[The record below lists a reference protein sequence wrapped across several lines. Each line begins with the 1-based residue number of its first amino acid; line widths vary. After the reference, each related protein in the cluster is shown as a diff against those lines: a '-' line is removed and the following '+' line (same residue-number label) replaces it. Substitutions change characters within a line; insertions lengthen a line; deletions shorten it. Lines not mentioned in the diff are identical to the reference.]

1 LSEVRYFKG
10 VWIPKEIWSNPD
22 LTWMEKLF
30 ITEINSLDNDEGCYA
45 SNEYFSVFFG
55 LTKQRCSQI
64 INSLIT
70 KKYVSCEYVREGK
83 LIKKRVLRILDTG
96 IKNIYRGI
104 KNTLGGYQEN
114 AKENNIIYNNTVN
127 NTKRGGRFTPPTP
140 AEVQAYLDT
149 INCKSFTGQYF
160 CDKNDSIGW
169 TVGKNKAPMKDW
181 RAAVRTWVKHI
192 YDVPN
197 KKLLETPESRAARS
211 EEIRKITE
219 GV

>member
-1 LSEVRYFKG
+1 MSEVRYFKG
-10 VWIPKEIWSNPD
+10 VWIPREIWLNSD

-64 INSLIT
+64 INSLII

-140 AEVQAYLDT
+140 AEVQAYLDEIGNHT
-149 INCKSFTGQYF
+149 INRDSFIDHYES
-160 CDKNDSIGW
+160 KGW
-169 TVGKNKAPMKDW
+169 MIGKNKMKDW
-181 RAAVRTWVKHI
+181 RAAVRTWVRR
-192 YDVPN
+192 DNENP
-197 KKLLETPESRAARS
+197 KKKPLDTVESRIERAKQID
-211 EEIRKITE
+211 EE
-219 GV
+219 

>member
-1 LSEVRYFKG
+1 MSEVRYFKG
-10 VWIPKEIWSNPD
+10 VWIPREIWLNSD

-64 INSLIT
+64 INSLII

-127 NTKRGGRFTPPTP
+127 NTKRGGRFTPPSP
-140 AEVQAYLDT
+140 AEVQAYLDEIGNHT
-149 INCKSFTGQYF
+149 INRDSFMDYYESKGWM
-160 CDKNDSIGW
+160 IGN
-169 TVGKNKAPMKDW
+169 NKMKDW
-181 RAAVRTWVKHI
+181 RAAVRTWVRR
-192 YDVPN
+192 DNENP
-197 KKLLETPESRAARS
+197 KKKPLDTVESRIERAKQID
-211 EEIRKITE
+211 EE
-219 GV
+219 

>member
-1 LSEVRYFKG
+1 MSEVRYFKG
-10 VWIPKEIWSNPD
+10 VWIPREIWLNSD

-64 INSLIT
+64 INSLII

-127 NTKRGGRFTPPTP
+127 NTKRGGRFTPPSP
-140 AEVQAYLDT
+140 AEVQAYLDEIGNHT
-149 INCKSFTGQYF
+149 INRDSFIDHYES
-160 CDKNDSIGW
+160 KGW
-169 TVGKNKAPMKDW
+169 MIGKNKMKDW
-181 RAAVRTWVKHI
+181 RAAVRTWVRR
-192 YDVPN
+192 DNENP
-197 KKLLETPESRAARS
+197 KKKPLDTVESRIERAKQID
-211 EEIRKITE
+211 EE
-219 GV
+219 